1 MSTPPSA
8 LGIEPL
14 TGAQV
19 AQEVI
24 QCIGAFRLLRTAMI
38 ISYTLQDYEFT
49 GHGLVSDLLRR
60 QLALG
65 AKITVLTTPPP
76 FNPKK
81 NPYKDKLRLLEKLEA
96 DGIRVLLNERVHAKV
111 YLFSDADD
119 RQTAIVGSA
128 NLSHGGFGVKG
139 TDVGWH
145 EVSLVC
151 SDNDLFKKTTSL
163 VENGMMSDRNT
174 MEFSTWRTLNLS
186 NIAIAKSGESD
197 D

>member
-1 MSTPPSA
+1 MV
-8 LGIEPL
+8 EPL
-14 TGAQV
+14 SGPDV
-19 AQEVI
+19 AMEVI
-24 QCIGAFRLLRTAMI
+24 QCIGAFRLLRKAI
-38 ISYTLQDYEFT
+38 LISYTLQDYEFT

-81 NPYKDKLRLLEKLEA
+81 NPYKDKLRLLEKLDA
-96 DGIRVLLNERVHAKV
+96 DGINVLLNERVHAKV

-119 RQTAIVGSA
+119 RHTAIVGSA

-145 EVSLVC
+145 EVSLLC
-151 SDNDLFKKTTSL
+151 TDTDLFQKTSSL
-163 VENGMMSDRNT
+163 VENGMMADRNT
-174 MEFSTWRTLNLS
+174 MDFSTWRTLNFS